1 MFRKK
6 KPQTNNGRR
15 DVQRSPQANVFSYYA
30 SRNPSEVAPRSRM
43 DRKVTPR
50 RNRLIGK
57 FALAY
62 VPSYLAGLALLVCLV
77 YVSTLSSQ
85 PNIHITG
92 TADKKTLIVNA
103 DTYEYEIQQLLLSSL
118 LNQSKLLIN
127 TDKLASEIESNFP
140 ELGDVSIVLPVVGRR
155 PIIEVRPARQAIV
168 LGAEDGPFIVDTK
181 GRVLA
186 TTSEVD
192 SYLWDDLPRVQDQS
206 GLRSERGKIALT
218 SEAVAFIREV
228 SYQLK
233 EKRIPVQSLALPVT
247 SANEL
252 RVRVQGKPYFVKLD
266 VRGEGRQQVGTYIAV
281 KQRLEKDGTVPAQY
295 IDVRVPEKAFYK

>member
-6 KPQTNNGRR
+6 NPQPTNGRR
-15 DVQRSPQANVFSYYA
+15 DVRRSPQANVFSYYA
-30 SRNPSEVAPRSRM
+30 SRNPSEVAPRSRLE
-43 DRKVTPR
+43 RGETSKHK
-50 RNRLIGK
+50 RLGGK
-57 FALAY
+57 LALTYA
-62 VPSYLAGLALLVCLV
+62 PSYLAGLVLLVCLV

-85 PNIHITG
+85 PNVHITG
-92 TADKKTLIVNA
+92 ATDKKTLIVDA
-103 DTYEYEIQQLLLSSL
+103 DTYEYEVQQLLSRSL

-140 ELGDVSIVLPVVGRR
+140 ELGDVSVVLPLVGRR
-155 PIIEVRPARQAIV
+155 PIVEARPARQAIV
-168 LGAEDGPFIVDTK
+168 LGAEDGPFIIDTK

-186 TTSEVD
+186 VTSEVD

-206 GLRSERGKIALT
+206 GLSSERGKIALT

-233 EKRIPVQSLALPVT
+233 EKRIPVQSFVLPAT

-252 RVRVQGKPYFVKLD
+252 RVRVQGMPYFVRFD

-281 KQRLEKDGTVPAQY
+281 KQRLEKDGAVPKQY